1 MASMSF
7 PSVRVVLT
15 LDPYQMVAPGLTSG
29 NIREDAIGA
38 RERMME
44 LIEVN
49 KLYMKKKN
57 CEQSKWLPFYYT
69 HLCAEDT
76 ACQPGKDDQC
86 RLK

>member
-29 NIREDAIGA
+29 NVREDAIGA

-49 KLYMKKKN
+49 KLYMKKKIVN
-57 CEQSKWLPFYYT
+57 SLNGCLFITRTCVLKILHASQ
-69 HLCAEDT
+69 
-76 ACQPGKDDQC
+76 GKMINAD
-86 RLK
+86 

>member
-44 LIEVN
+44 LIEVS
-49 KLYMKKKN
+49 KLYMKKK
-57 CEQSKWLPFYYT
+57 KM
-69 HLCAEDT
+69 
-76 ACQPGKDDQC
+76 
-86 RLK
+86 

>member
-29 NIREDAIGA
+29 NVREDAIGA

-49 KLYMKKKN
+49 KLCMKKK
-57 CEQSKWLPFYYT
+57 L
-69 HLCAEDT
+69 
-76 ACQPGKDDQC
+76 
-86 RLK
+86 

>member
-49 KLYMKKKN
+49 KLYMKKKKDVN
-57 CEQSKWLPFYYT
+57 SLNGCLFITRTCVLKKLHASQ
-69 HLCAEDT
+69 
-76 ACQPGKDDQC
+76 GKMINAD
-86 RLK
+86 